1 MTLSELLCLFND
13 RAITGIP
20 WQKHTLTFACLQ
32 ARSPDSGGA
41 YTAASGRRFQEENEC
56 LRTQLFGYCVCVC
69 VCVSGQFCGPLR
81 PERMWK
87 WDQLCNKRQKC
98 PFQNKMPPDCCM
110 FTFTQDSLGFL
121 FKKKETAPGVSHSY
135 GIMKCLVYLL
145 GRLILNETGSTESTE
160 NTQRSLAV
168 GLRRDK

>member
-1 MTLSELLCLFND
+1 MAEAHSDLCVFASAFSWLWRSVRGRLRETFPGGEWMSANTVIWLL
-13 RAITGIP
+13 
-20 WQKHTLTFACLQ
+20 
-32 ARSPDSGGA
+32 
-41 YTAASGRRFQEENEC
+41 
-56 LRTQLFGYCVCVC
+56 CVCVY
-69 VCVSGQFCGPLR
+69 VSGQFCGPLR
-81 PERMWK
+81 PEHMWK

-135 GIMKCLVYLL
+135 GIMKCLEYLL

>member
-41 YTAASGRRFQEENEC
+41 YTGDVSRRRMNVCEHSY
-56 LRTQLFGYCVCVC
+56 LVIVCVC

-135 GIMKCLVYLL
+135 GIMKCLEYLL

>member
-1 MTLSELLCLFND
+1 MSANTVIWLL
-13 RAITGIP
+13 
-20 WQKHTLTFACLQ
+20 
-32 ARSPDSGGA
+32 
-41 YTAASGRRFQEENEC
+41 
-56 LRTQLFGYCVCVC
+56 CVCVY
-69 VCVSGQFCGPLR
+69 VSGQFCGPLR
-81 PERMWK
+81 PEHMWK

-135 GIMKCLVYLL
+135 GIMKCLEYLL